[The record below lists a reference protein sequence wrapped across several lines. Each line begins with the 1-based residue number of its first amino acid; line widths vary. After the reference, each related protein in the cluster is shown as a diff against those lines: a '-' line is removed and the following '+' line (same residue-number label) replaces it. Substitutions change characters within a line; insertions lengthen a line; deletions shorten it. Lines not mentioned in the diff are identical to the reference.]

1 MFEDML
7 AVLVGERIE
16 VRVPHRRNISRRNT
30 APMFL
35 TSTSILGVVREK
47 PQEMQ
52 RLNDAMLERFTMRVW
67 SNPIPMEDRVAN
79 FPRCGR
85 CSAVFYL
92 RFSSAG

>member
-16 VRVPHRRNISRRNT
+16 IRPPHRRNSSVRNT

-35 TSTSILGVVREK
+35 TSDSILGLVHEN

-92 RFSSAG
+92 RFSSAD